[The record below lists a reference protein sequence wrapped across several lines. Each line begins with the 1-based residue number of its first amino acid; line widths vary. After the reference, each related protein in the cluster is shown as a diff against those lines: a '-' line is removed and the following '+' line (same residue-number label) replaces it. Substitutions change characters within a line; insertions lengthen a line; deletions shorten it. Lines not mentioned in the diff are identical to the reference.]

1 MSNAITRQ
9 STDPRLLFP
18 FLVLSALSA
27 LHSKEGTWQRD
38 TLHTHNGVNVT
49 ACSGDLSHPRMASLG
64 APGHMLRLLLL
75 GCARVGAGKWNQD
88 L

>member
-1 MSNAITRQ
+1 MAKG
-9 STDPRLLFP
+9 
-18 FLVLSALSA
+18 
-27 LHSKEGTWQRD
+27 HSV
-38 TLHTHNGVNVT
+38 HTHNGVNVT

-64 APGHMLRLLLL
+64 APGHVLRLLLL